1 MQKILD
7 AFQELFE
14 LLGLFFE
21 FVQTLADSL
30 IKFVRMIPGCI
41 QMVMAS
47 IAYLPSE
54 LMIFATLSVSVSVIF
69 LLVGRGRTN

>member
-7 AFQELFE
+7 AFQQLFE

-21 FVQTLADSL
+21 FIQTLADSL
-30 IKFVRMIPGCI
+30 MKFVRMIPSCI
-41 QMVMAS
+41 EMLMSS

-54 LMIFATLSVSVSVIF
+54 VVVFATLSISVSVIF